1 MGELIFLDLDRVLR
15 LHQALIERYGGEPGV
30 RDTGLLE
37 SAIAQPQAG
46 FGGEY
51 LHEDVYMMAADYMFH
66 IVQNHP
72 FYDGNKR
79 TGSAC
84 AIVFLAVND
93 IEIEN
98 DEDGLVELTL
108 SVATGRANKEQIA
121 EWFRTRRVD

>member
-51 LHEDVYMMAADYMFH
+51 LHEDVYMMAA
-66 IVQNHP
+66 
-72 FYDGNKR
+72 
-79 TGSAC
+79 
-84 AIVFLAVND
+84 AICSILCRITRFTM
-93 IEIEN
+93 E
-98 DEDGLVELTL
+98 T
-108 SVATGRANKEQIA
+108 SGRVRPA
-121 EWFRTRRVD
+121 RLCSLP